1 MSTIWLQKTFVI
13 WCEERRK
20 TRNSVFFLNNL
31 ISSVSSGFQWTEFD
45 GFTITF
51 LISFEKRQFIVWMGT
66 TWHIYLSQWVV
77 IWLWFIVWVIKL
89 NCSNIL
95 ILNCNETCG
104 QISYFSWKINV
115 ENPKPP
121 TEPKDDHVS
130 ELFSRNLQ
138 ENSSIID
145 F

>member
-1 MSTIWLQKTFVI
+1 MKFSTPAKIQKKNIFMIVSRYVKCVYNLTTKNFCYLM
-13 WCEERRK
+13 WGEEK
-20 TRNSVFFLNNL
+20 DKEFCFFLNYL

-104 QISYFSWKINV
+104 QIPFFTWKLI
-115 ENPKPP
+115 
-121 TEPKDDHVS
+121 
-130 ELFSRNLQ
+130 
-138 ENSSIID
+138 
-145 F
+145 